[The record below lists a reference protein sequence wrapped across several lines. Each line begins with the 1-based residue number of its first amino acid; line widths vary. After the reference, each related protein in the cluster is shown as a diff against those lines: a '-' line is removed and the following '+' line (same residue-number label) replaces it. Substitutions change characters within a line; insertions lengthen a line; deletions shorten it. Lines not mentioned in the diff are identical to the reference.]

1 MVVNRIGMQGPSKD
15 RFGHHLLSFNV
26 QIVAGP
32 DRVGEVGIVTW
43 RLRSPG
49 ADAPERSTPGD
60 ADAAAAAFADIAA
73 AATADAAAAAA
84 TDGELDDSEDYD
96 AEEDEKLR
104 GPWESPII

>member
-1 MVVNRIGMQGPSKD
+1 MDATQNRTAFPPPPKGGGFHAED
-15 RFGHHLLSFNV
+15 T
-26 QIVAGP
+26 
-32 DRVGEVGIVTW
+32 VTW